1 MKALLFTVPL
11 LRLVIP
17 LDSLKPS
24 KPADA
29 KRQDQ
34 AASIQKKST
43 RSRPR
48 TLLRLVRIVTPLE
61 TVIPNKPKA
70 SLKAPAQPSPDQRLL
85 QPAPKKKPDR
95 TRKASRA
102 RGHPVSSRRKKK

>member
-24 KPADA
+24 NPVDV
-29 KRQDQ
+29 KRRPQ
-34 AASIQKKST
+34 AAPIQKKST

-61 TVIPNKPKA
+61 AVLPNKPKA
-70 SLKAPAQPSPDQRLL
+70 SLKAPLPQQ
-85 QPAPKKKPDR
+85 APKRKTSR
-95 TRKASRA
+95 TRKLSGPPGR
-102 RGHPVSSRRKKK
+102 RVSSRRKKK

>member
-1 MKALLFTVPL
+1 MKVFLFTVPL

-24 KPADA
+24 KSADA

-34 AASIQKKST
+34 AAPLQKKST

-61 TVIPNKPKA
+61 AVLPNKPKA
-70 SLKAPAQPSPDQRLL
+70 SLKAPLPQQ
-85 QPAPKKKPDR
+85 APKTKTSR
-95 TRKASRA
+95 TRKVSRPPG
-102 RGHPVSSRRKKK
+102 RRVSRTKKK